1 MSMTINERKVNT
13 SPGYK
18 MASKAHNPAVET
30 LSVTMSKTAPYFELC
45 FMYLAENE
53 TKQKIEIEKTENEI
67 IQMPH
72 AS

>member
-1 MSMTINERKVNT
+1 
-13 SPGYK
+13 
-18 MASKAHNPAVET
+18 VET